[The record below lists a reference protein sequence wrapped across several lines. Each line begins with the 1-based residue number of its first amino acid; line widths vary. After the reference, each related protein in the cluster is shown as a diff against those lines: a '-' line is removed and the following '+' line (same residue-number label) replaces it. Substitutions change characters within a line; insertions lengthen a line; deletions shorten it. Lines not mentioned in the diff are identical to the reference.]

1 MATVM
6 PNRPVNFRLPQWVL
20 EFLESRAKERNASK
34 TQIVV
39 EAVSCLRD
47 RDLAALMEE
56 GYREMAEDSRATAE
70 ASLPAA
76 IETLPEW

>member
-6 PNRPVNFRLPQWVL
+6 PSKSASFRLPEWVQEYL
-20 EFLESRAKERNASK
+20 QSKADERQESK

-39 EAVSCLRD
+39 EAVACLRE

-56 GYREMAEDSRATAE
+56 GYREMAEESHNLAE
-70 ASLPAA
+70 SNLPAVV
-76 IETLPEW
+76 ETLPEW